1 MSLTVGELM
10 ATVAIDDSEARA
22 GLNRTESAVRSTG
35 DAIASDA
42 EQSGQRAGQAIGD
55 GIGDGAAQ
63 GGAEAPKVIQD
74 LLEKFGWAAVGA
86 GVGAALMAGVTGA
99 MEQEAGNDLLAAQL
113 GVNADQAAAL
123 GKAAGDLYAKG
134 YTDSVEEANDALK
147 GLWQQGLVPADAT
160 SKEIE
165 GIGGR
170 LTQVAAI
177 LGEDVGPTSVA
188 VGQMIKTGMA
198 KNANDAFD
206 ILVKGSQLGANKAED
221 LLDTFNEYP
230 VAFKNLGLDGKAA
243 MGLIRQGLQG
253 GARDSD
259 QVADALKEFSLVAG
273 QGGTAVEQVFDSIGL
288 SGKQIT
294 KDVAAGGDSAKQAL
308 GKVLTA
314 LEAMPAST
322 KRASAVQQLFGG
334 PGEDLGAAL
343 FSLNVDKAAS
353 SLGKVGGAAKK
364 AGDTMRDNAST
375 ELTEFTRSLKQGLV
389 TVLGGAVVPALVT
402 AGGWLDNFG
411 QAMASAAGFVS
422 EHGTAFSVV
431 AGIITAV
438 MLPTLITLGTTAAT
452 TTAEVV
458 GGWIAQ
464 GTAAATGAAETIAAN
479 VAIIAGWVAQGA
491 AAVAQGAR
499 VVATWVLMGAQSL
512 IQGARMAAAWLLAMG
527 PIPLIIAA
535 VVALV
540 ALIVANWDTISSKTT
555 EVWNWVW
562 SKIKAIGQFI
572 LDFFTKWTIV
582 GIVISHWD
590 EIWSKTKSVWNSIV
604 NWVEGL
610 PGKILG
616 FFQKWT
622 IVGVIVS
629 HWDQIKTGTI
639 RKASD
644 LLAWVRGLPGRI
656 TSALGSLNNLLY
668 NKGTDIVRGLLNGI
682 KSMGGWLRGK
692 VMSFARDMIPGPVAK
707 ALGIGSPSKV
717 MAREVG
723 RWIPAGVV
731 KGVLAGKG
739 QLDKVMSNLVSTPSV
754 PAFGPMPGQ
763 AGFAMAGGGGA
774 TVQIEHW
781 HAAEN
786 GSPEDNARE
795 LAWLAKARG

>member
-10 ATVAIDDSEARA
+10 ATVAIDDSEAES
-22 GLNRTESAVRSTG
+22 GLNRVEGAVRSAG
-35 DAIASDA
+35 DAIAGEA
-42 EQSGQRAGQAIGD
+42 EQSGQRAGHALGD
-55 GIGDGAAQ
+55 GIGDGAEE
-63 GGAEAPKVIQD
+63 GGAEAPKALGK
-74 LLEKFGWAAVGA
+74 LLETFGWAAVGA
-86 GVGAALMAGVTGA
+86 GIGAALMTGVTGA
-99 MEQEAGNDLLAAQL
+99 IEQEAGNDLLAAQL
-113 GVNADQAAAL
+113 GASKSQAAAL

-134 YTDSVEEANDALK
+134 YTDSVDEANEALK

-160 SKEIE
+160 SRQIAS
-165 GIGGR
+165 IGGR
-170 LTQVAAI
+170 LTQVSKI
-177 LGEDVGPTSVA
+177 LGEDVGPTSIA

-198 KNANDAFD
+198 KNANDALD
-206 ILVKGSQLGANKAED
+206 ILVRGSQLGANKAED

-243 MGLIRQGLQG
+243 MGLIQQGLQG

-259 QVADALKEFSLVAG
+259 QVADALKEFSLAAG
-273 QGGTAVEQVFDSIGL
+273 QGGAAVEQVFDSIGL

-353 SLGKVGGAAKK
+353 SLGKVSGAAKA

-375 ELTEFTRSLKQGLV
+375 ELTQFTRSLQQGLV

-402 AGGWLDNFG
+402 AGGWLDKFG

-422 EHGTAFSVV
+422 EHGTAFSVA
-431 AGIITAV
+431 AGIITLV
-438 MLPTLITLGTTAAT
+438 MLPSLIALGTTAAT

-458 GGWIAQ
+458 TGWITQ
-464 GTAAATGAAETIAAN
+464 GTAAATSAAETVAAN
-479 VAIIAGWVAQGA
+479 AAIVAGWIAQGA

-512 IQGARMAAAWLLAMG
+512 AQGARMAAAWLLAMG

-540 ALIVANWDTISSKTT
+540 ALIVANWDTISAKTAQ
-555 EVWNWVW
+555 VWDWVW
-562 SKIKAIGQFI
+562 SKIEAIGKFI
-572 LDFFTKWTIV
+572 LDFFLKWTVV

-590 EIWSKTKSVWNSIV
+590 EIWTKTKSVWNSIV
-604 NWVEGL
+604 NWVEGI
-610 PGKILG
+610 PGMLLG
-616 FFQKWT
+616 FFLKWA
-622 IVGVIVS
+622 IVGIVIS
-629 HWDQIKTGTI
+629 HWDQIKTGTVK
-639 RKASD
+639 KATD
-644 LLAWVRGLPGRI
+644 LINWVRGLPGRI
-656 TSALGSLNNLLY
+656 TSALGSLNNLLHS
-668 NKGTDIVRGLLNGI
+668 KGMDIVRGLLNGV
-682 KSMGGWLRGK
+682 KSMGSYLK
-692 VMSFARDMIPGPVAK
+692 NQLMSFARNMIPGPIAK

-731 KGVLAGKG
+731 KGVLSGKE
-739 QLDKVMSNLVSTPSV
+739 QLRKTMSNLVTAPDV
-754 PAFGPMPGQ
+754 PAFGPLPGQ
-763 AGFAMAGGGGA
+763 AGFAMAGGGA
-774 TVQIEHW
+774 TVHIEHW

-786 GSPEDNARE
+786 GSPEDNAQA
-795 LAWLAKARG
+795 LNWLSKARG